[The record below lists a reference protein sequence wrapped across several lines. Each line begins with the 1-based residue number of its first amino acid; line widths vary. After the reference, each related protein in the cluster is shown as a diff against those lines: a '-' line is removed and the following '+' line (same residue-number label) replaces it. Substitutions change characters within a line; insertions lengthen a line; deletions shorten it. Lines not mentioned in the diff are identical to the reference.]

1 MTGETRWV
9 TKFPYAFGNPGG
21 KGDSSSSSSS
31 SSTATL
37 EADGLPAV
45 GTELKNGDAYYSY
58 FSFANPDV
66 PIVKK
71 YKKNEPAFVEQV
83 KVCKVWRVCKVKV
96 CKVC

>member
-21 KGDSSSSSSS
+21 KGDSSSSA
-31 SSTATL
+31 STGTL

-58 FSFANPDV
+58 YSFSNPDV

-83 KVCKVWRVCKVKV
+83 KVRKIVLGRRVGTTLK
-96 CKVC
+96 